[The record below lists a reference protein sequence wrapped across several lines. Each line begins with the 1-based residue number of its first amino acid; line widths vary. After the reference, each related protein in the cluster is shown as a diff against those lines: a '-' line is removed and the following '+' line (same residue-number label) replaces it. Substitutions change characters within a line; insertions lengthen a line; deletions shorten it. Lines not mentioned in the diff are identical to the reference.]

1 MLLVGAFSKLGSEP
15 PPKRNLNFILNPKL
29 HKTHTHTAYQMAKPT
44 TALKLIIEKGPR
56 AGETLEYSSTSI
68 IKIGRVATGNT
79 FAIKDSGISSKHLC
93 IQFDTQLSKWTLCD
107 LDSSNGTVLNAQMLK
122 PYTPSALNDDDRIK
136 IGELTSIVV
145 NMQAESV
152 VPPRRN
158 TRRQGKCR
166 TQSQFD
172 DVGESGKLG
181 LGFGGEKE
189 GKEAVKNRNLRSS
202 VKKDMDSSDGRI
214 LTSVKKEAVS
224 FAVPTLSEDVPENVD
239 VSVPVE
245 PKKTRGRRKKTVDAD
260 LDKRKAADGVVGPVV
275 GRMTRARRK
284 GLLLEN
290 AETGGLE
297 KNVDRSLQVDEV
309 KYSGLGENLGA
320 NDESAQENVAENQE
334 SCDGK
339 GVVADGSSL
348 KGKGVVEESECM
360 KDGCDND
367 RWKDLEKMTLGD
379 FFDYLEVQLPKEIY
393 DKSEKIISDLEEK
406 ARKCHEF
413 RLQRN
418 ESGKGKLATE

>member
-1 MLLVGAFSKLGSEP
+1 M
-15 PPKRNLNFILNPKL
+15 
-29 HKTHTHTAYQMAKPT
+29 
-44 TALKLIIEKGPR
+44 KLIIEKGPR

-107 LDSSNGTVLNAQMLK
+107 LDSSNGTVLNGQMLK
-122 PYTPSALNDDDRIK
+122 PYAPSALNDGDRIK

-158 TRRQGKCR
+158 TRRQGKCKP
-166 TQSQFD
+166 QSQLD
-172 DVGESGKLG
+172 DLGESGKLG
-181 LGFGGEKE
+181 FDGEND
-189 GKEAVKNRNLRSS
+189 GKEAVKKRNLRSS
-202 VKKDMDSSDGRI
+202 VKKDMDLSDGRI
-214 LTSVKKEAVS
+214 LRSVKEEAVS
-224 FAVPTLSEDVPENVD
+224 FVVPALSEDVPENVD
-239 VSVPVE
+239 VSVQVE

-260 LDKRKAADGVVGPVV
+260 LDKRKTADVVVGPVV

-290 AETGGLE
+290 AEIGGLE

-309 KYSGLGENLGA
+309 KDSGLGENLGA
-320 NDESAQENVAENQE
+320 NDESAQENVAENEE

-339 GVVADGSSL
+339 GVMADGSSL
-348 KGKGVVEESECM
+348 KGKGVVKDSECM

-379 FFDYLEVQLPKEIY
+379 FFDYLKVQLPKEIY

-418 ESGKGKLATE
+418 ESGKGKLVTE

>member
-1 MLLVGAFSKLGSEP
+1 
-15 PPKRNLNFILNPKL
+15 
-29 HKTHTHTAYQMAKPT
+29 
-44 TALKLIIEKGPR
+44 
-56 AGETLEYSSTSI
+56 
-68 IKIGRVATGNT
+68 
-79 FAIKDSGISSKHLC
+79 
-93 IQFDTQLSKWTLCD
+93 
-107 LDSSNGTVLNAQMLK
+107 MLK
-122 PYTPSALNDDDRIK
+122 PYTPSALNDGDRIK

-181 LGFGGEKE
+181 LGFDGEKE
-189 GKEAVKNRNLRSS
+189 GKEAVRKRNLRSS
-202 VKKDMDSSDGRI
+202 VKKDTDLSNGRI
-214 LTSVKKEAVS
+214 LRSVKKEAVS
-224 FAVPTLSEDVPENVD
+224 FVVPALSEDVPENVD
-239 VSVPVE
+239 VSVQVEE

-260 LDKRKAADGVVGPVV
+260 LDKRKAADVVVGPVV

-290 AETGGLE
+290 VETGGLE

-309 KYSGLGENLGA
+309 KDSGLGENLGA

-334 SCDGK
+334 CCDGK

-348 KGKGVVEESECM
+348 KGKGVVEE
-360 KDGCDND
+360 
-367 RWKDLEKMTLGD
+367 LE
-379 FFDYLEVQLPKEIY
+379 YI
-393 DKSEKIISDLEEK
+393 
-406 ARKCHEF
+406 
-413 RLQRN
+413 
-418 ESGKGKLATE
+418 

>member
-1 MLLVGAFSKLGSEP
+1 
-15 PPKRNLNFILNPKL
+15 
-29 HKTHTHTAYQMAKPT
+29 MAKPT
-44 TALKLIIEKGPR
+44 TTTLKLIIEKGPR

-107 LDSSNGTVLNAQMLK
+107 IDSSNGTLLNGQMLK
-122 PYTPSALNDDDRIK
+122 PYTPSALNDGDRIK

-181 LGFGGEKE
+181 LGFDGEKE
-189 GKEAVKNRNLRSS
+189 GKEAVRKRNLRSS
-202 VKKDMDSSDGRI
+202 VKKDTDLSNGRI
-214 LTSVKKEAVS
+214 LRSVKKEAVS
-224 FAVPTLSEDVPENVD
+224 FVVPALSEDVPENVD
-239 VSVPVE
+239 VSVQVEE

-260 LDKRKAADGVVGPVV
+260 LDKRKAADVVVVGPVV

-309 KYSGLGENLGA
+309 KDSGLGENLGA

-360 KDGCDND
+360 KDACDND

-379 FFDYLEVQLPKEIY
+379 FFDYLEVQIPKEIY
-393 DKSEKIISDLEEK
+393 DKSEKIIADLEEK

-413 RLQRN
+413 RRLQRN
-418 ESGKGKLATE
+418 ESGKGKLVTE

>member
-1 MLLVGAFSKLGSEP
+1 
-15 PPKRNLNFILNPKL
+15 
-29 HKTHTHTAYQMAKPT
+29 MAKPT
-44 TALKLIIEKGPR
+44 TTLKLIIEKGPR

-93 IQFDTQLSKWTLCD
+93 IQFDNQLSKWTLCD
-107 LDSSNGTVLNAQMLK
+107 LDSSNGTVLNGQMLK
-122 PYTPSALNDDDRIK
+122 PYTPSALNDGDRIK

-166 TQSQFD
+166 TQSQSD
-172 DVGESGKLG
+172 DGGENGKLG
-181 LGFGGEKE
+181 LGFDGEKE
-189 GKEAVKNRNLRSS
+189 GKEAVKKRNLRSS
-202 VKKDMDSSDGRI
+202 VKKDMD
-214 LTSVKKEAVS
+214 LSVKKEAVS
-224 FAVPTLSEDVPENVD
+224 FVVPALSEDVPENVD
-239 VSVPVE
+239 VLVQVDE

-260 LDKRKAADGVVGPVV
+260 LDKRKAADVVVGPVV

-309 KYSGLGENLGA
+309 KDSGLGENLGA

-334 SCDGK
+334 CCDGK

-393 DKSEKIISDLEEK
+393 DKSEKIIAALEEK

-418 ESGKGKLATE
+418 ESGKGKLVTE